1 METQG
6 QLSWYTIPA
15 DMAKPLT
22 YNSTLVAREDLTS
35 ALAIFKVKPDE
46 PFTGEPR
53 FLPGQYTVLGL
64 NNEAQVELG
73 SVRRPMSIVSAP
85 EEDDVL
91 EFYIRYVNHP
101 ESDNPLTH
109 LLWKTKAGDRI
120 YSGPKI
126 TGHFTLEHCL
136 GADDP
141 RLKICVAAGTGLAP
155 FISMVRSRVLRD
167 PKADLSDFLILHGA
181 SYPADIG
188 YVEEL
193 KRLQAENGLHYRAS
207 ISRPKE
213 APEWTGDTGRVE
225 DYFKA
230 GRLEDLEQ
238 GVGMAVG
245 ELTPARA
252 AVLIC
257 GLQGT
262 IGQTIVRLMPRGFI
276 PDNKKIRAALEVP
289 ENLPAGLFFEQY
301 DSTPVIDLNDPHL
314 VATLKEQLHATLS
327 AG

>member
-1 METQG
+1 
-6 QLSWYTIPA
+6 
-15 DMAKPLT
+15 MAKSLT
-22 YNSTLVAREDLTS
+22 YNSTLVEREDLTS
-35 ALAIFKVKPDE
+35 ALAIFKVKPDN
-46 PFTGEPR
+46 PVTGDPR
-53 FLPGQYTVLGL
+53 FLAGQYTVLGL
-64 NNEAQVELG
+64 NNEEQVELG

-109 LLWKTKAGDRI
+109 LLWKTAAGDRI
-120 YSGPKI
+120 YTGPKI
-126 TGHFTLEHCL
+126 TGHFTVEHCV

-155 FISMVRSRVLRD
+155 FVSMVRSRVLQD
-167 PKADLSDFLILHGA
+167 PKVDLSDFLILHGA
-181 SYPADIG
+181 SYPDDIG

-193 KRLQAENGLHYRAS
+193 RRLQEENGLHYCAS

-230 GRLEDLEQ
+230 GRLEELEERL
-238 GVGMAVG
+238 GLKVG

-252 AVLIC
+252 VVLIC

-262 IGQTIVRLMPRGFI
+262 IGQTIVRLMPRGFV
-276 PDNKKIRAALEVP
+276 PDNKKVRVALEVP
-289 ENLPAGLFFEQY
+289 ADRSADLFFEQY
-301 DSTPVIDLNDPHL
+301 DTTPVIDLNDSAL
-314 VATLKEQLHATLS
+314 VATLKEQLHGALS
-327 AG
+327 GG